1 LDIAYA
7 RENKGYES
15 LLFYMI
21 KAREEHGREEFLL
34 FCGFYYKYLIDHGH
48 FRVLLVVQKVIVRR
62 S

>member
-1 LDIAYA
+1 MYA
-7 RENKGYES
+7 RKTKGYGS

-34 FCGFYYKYLIDHGH
+34 FCGLCYKYLNDHGH
-48 FRVLLVVQKVIVRR
+48 FRVLLVMEKVIVRR